1 MLAARL
7 TAIGTPPTVVDV
19 PVPEPGPGE
28 VRVAVRACGLCGSD
42 VHVVHG
48 ITPSGPL
55 PLTLGHEASGVT
67 DDGRRVAIAAGWG
80 CGSCPACRAGAE
92 NRCPDVVIPGI
103 HRDGA
108 QAEYVVVPE
117 RALVPL
123 PDSVDFATGAILTDA
138 VSTPWHAIKRAGVEP
153 GDTVAVFGL
162 GGLGL
167 HAVTLL
173 SAVVGARVVG
183 VDRYAGALD
192 RARSFGAAEVV
203 DAADGKPARA
213 VRALTGG
220 VDHAFEFVGSAAVVD
235 QAVKSLRPGGTCT
248 VVGIT
253 PEPLGLLPQALFV
266 ASELRVQG
274 SFGCDRSDL
283 AELVALVAGGTL
295 DLAGTITH
303 SYRLADFAEAFRVLE
318 TKEGDPIRVV
328 VGRFVTDGQTTH
340 RPDRLA

>member
-1 MLAARL
+1 MLAGRL
-7 TAIGTPPTVVDV
+7 VEIGSPPVVLDV
-19 PVPEPGPGE
+19 PVPVAGPDE
-28 VRVAVRACGLCGSD
+28 ALVAVRACGICGSD

-55 PLTLGHEASGVT
+55 PLTLGHEAAGVT
-67 DDGRRVAIAAGWG
+67 DDGRRVAVAAGWG
-80 CGSCPACRAGAE
+80 CGHCPACLAGAE
-92 NRCPDVVIPGI
+92 NRCPAVVIPGI

-138 VSTPWHAIKRAGVEP
+138 VATPWHAIKRAGVTA
-153 GDTVAVFGL
+153 GQTVAVYGL

-173 SAVVGARVVG
+173 AAVVGASVVG
-183 VDRYAGALD
+183 VDRYPGALE
-192 RARSFGAAEVV
+192 RARRFGAADVV
-203 DAADGKPARA
+203 DASGGKPARA
-213 VRALTGG
+213 VRELTGGG
-220 VDHAFEFVGSAAVVD
+220 VDHAFEFVGSAAAVD

-266 ASELRVQG
+266 AAELRVQG
-274 SFGCDRSDL
+274 SFGCDRTDL
-283 AELVALVAGGTL
+283 EELVALVAGGTL
-295 DLAGTITH
+295 DLTGTITH
-303 SYRLADFAEAFRVLE
+303 RYALADFPEAYRVLE
-318 TKEGDPIRVV
+318 SKEGDPIRVV
-328 VGRFVTDGQTTH
+328 VDQIVTDGQTTDQ
-340 RPDRLA
+340 RT